1 MAKLKRLAMGLL
13 VVGFA
18 VLGVRACQLPNPL
31 RPDVAETE
39 GETSTSESGLTL
51 RDVTLE
57 QPDDNGELLWK
68 VKGEEVTYS
77 PDRQVAFVKAPDGEL
92 YQDGELIYTVQGD
105 TGEIRDNGKVIF
117 LRGNIV
123 ATGIESQ
130 AVLKGNELEW
140 RPEEDRLII
149 SQGIRGS
156 HPQIQAQAQR
166 AEVFNRE
173 KRILLEGDV
182 VATTVNEETEDD
194 SRLKL
199 QAQRLQ
205 WFWQEERLES
215 DQPLL
220 VEQFEGSQVTNS
232 ISGDQGQFNLA
243 SMEAT
248 LEKNVAMQ
256 LPEFPLQGNSEK
268 ATWQVEQQQ
277 VQVDQPLRLIQSE
290 EEIVV
295 TAQSGRI
302 DLAAEQVYLFGD
314 VVAKGQQRQTQL
326 ASDRLTWDLNQ
337 DTLTAEGN
345 VTYQQVDPQFRLRGA
360 KAVAQIQNQNIIV
373 QGGPVV
379 TEIVPNAPR

>member
-156 HPQIQAQAQR
+156 HPQIQAQR